1 MNLVIQ
7 ALFCLKNNFLNL
19 KMIRSVFF
27 PQNYFGGPCLG
38 DLTLVFHQLCH
49 LLLQE
54 YLICINK
61 WEDIWTLFSTKNQIP
76 SEALP
81 DLRAFWRGID
91 KKKKKSHL
99 WFFWFSKYF
108 TLPAISFGGGARFR
122 RTSFRC
128 TFVSLCSQTLS
139 MDHVA
144 SEAKLV
150 WWFLT
155 LLTQR
160 KSSKLVIL
168 LMSGPLA
175 DPEFLG
181 CEAPAGC

>member
-91 KKKKKSHL
+91 KKKKKVICGFSDSLNTLLCLPSHL
-99 WFFWFSKYF
+99 VVERGSEGPHSGVLLWASVLRLCPWT
-108 TLPAISFGGGARFR
+108 TL
-122 RTSFRC
+122 
-128 TFVSLCSQTLS
+128 
-139 MDHVA
+139 H
-144 SEAKLV
+144 
-150 WWFLT
+150 
-155 LLTQR
+155 QR
-160 KSSKLVIL
+160 QS
-168 LMSGPLA
+168 
-175 DPEFLG
+175 
-181 CEAPAGC
+181 